1 MFRYWEA
8 TLRPEFKP
16 RPEDPRPVK
25 EAFIKAKYCDRAYL
39 LPEAG
44 EQARTIPGLPTELKV
59 PPPEA

>member
-39 LPEAG
+39 LPEAVDPAAG
-44 EQARTIPGLPTELKV
+44 PS
-59 PPPEA
+59 